1 MSAKQ
6 SIADMI
12 ADLEQI
18 LEDAEKH
25 DRGVDAAGARVRKQ
39 LMCTKKC
46 ADALRKEI
54 QEERNAR
61 KG

>member
-1 MSAKQ
+1 MSALSTIQK
-6 SIADMI
+6 MI
-12 ADLEQI
+12 ENLEDC
-18 LEDAEKH
+18 LMDAEKH
-25 DRGVDAAGARVRKQ
+25 DRGVDAASARLRKN

-46 ADALRKEI
+46 ADTLRKEI